1 MPALVNGTSQCRGWL
16 ASLMWE
22 QELLAQMIISLFDA
36 NYKADHPAVKFFT
49 RQLSSKIE
57 EIEKKSYTVLGMQVT
72 FSFEL
77 VPLDMKFLS
86 FLDGELNNAASYFSS
101 FANASKADCIS
112 LNDKFGTTPDCKWT
126 MAIPTKTEHYLTCFK
141 VQR

>member
-1 MPALVNGTSQCRGWL
+1 
-16 ASLMWE
+16 MWE